1 MATLRLSSQAVA
13 HLERIFE
20 FIAAQDSH
28 RALQTVQRIRE
39 AVMVLE
45 AHPLMGRPGKDGLR
59 ELVISHGRSANLAL
73 YRWDPMKERVTVL
86 GIRGAR
92 EAGYS
97 E

>member
-1 MATLRLSSQAVA
+1 MATLRLSSRAVT

-20 FIAAQDSH
+20 FIAERDPP

-45 AHPLMGRPGKDGLR
+45 AHPLVGRPGKDGLR
-59 ELVISHGRSANLAL
+59 ELVISHGRNAHLAL
-73 YRWDPMKERVTVL
+73 YRWDPAKERVTVL

>member
-1 MATLRLSSQAVA
+1 MATLRLSSRAVA

-20 FIAAQDSH
+20 FIAERDPP
-28 RALQTVQRIRE
+28 RALRTIQRIRE
-39 AVMVLE
+39 AVTVLE
-45 AHPLMGRPGKDGLR
+45 AHPLVGRPGKDGLR
-59 ELVISHGRSANLAL
+59 ELVISHGRNAYLAL
-73 YRWDPMKERVTVL
+73 YRWDPAKERVAVL

>member
-1 MATLRLSSQAVA
+1 
-13 HLERIFE
+13 
-20 FIAAQDSH
+20 
-28 RALQTVQRIRE
+28 
-39 AVMVLE
+39 MVLE

-59 ELVISHGRSANLAL
+59 ELVISHGRNAYLAL